1 MALTEG
7 KGTSYIDSICVL
19 LPALFVACRSR
30 AALLF
35 ALLRIKMTIIAIN
48 KATMLI
54 IKAVAREVIEATYT
68 VVVTVG

>member
-1 MALTEG
+1 MKNLHTL
-7 KGTSYIDSICVL
+7 IPCVCL
-19 LPALFVACRSR
+19 FLPCLSLVGQEQ
-30 AALLF
+30 ALLF
-35 ALLRIKMTIIAIN
+35 ALHSVKMIIITV

>member
-1 MALTEG
+1 MALTEDEES
-7 KGTSYIDSICVL
+7 SYIDSMCVP
-19 LPALFVACRSR
+19 LPALFVTCRSR

-35 ALLRIKMTIIAIN
+35 ALHSVKMIIITV